1 MLSPRQVLQVMCFN
15 KSMDYFQGR
24 QNWSME
30 SDSNK
35 GLLCSPAT
43 P

>member
-1 MLSPRQVLQVMCFN
+1 MLSSRQVLQVMYFN
-15 KSMDYFQGR
+15 KRMDYFQGR
-24 QNWSME
+24 QKWSME

-35 GLLCSPAT
+35 GLLCSLAT